1 MQRTL
6 ISLAVTALLGLS
18 AARWPRAA
26 AKAAQVTTQLPRNA
40 VPTTTPCR

>member
-6 ISLAVTALLGLS
+6 ISLAVTALLGL